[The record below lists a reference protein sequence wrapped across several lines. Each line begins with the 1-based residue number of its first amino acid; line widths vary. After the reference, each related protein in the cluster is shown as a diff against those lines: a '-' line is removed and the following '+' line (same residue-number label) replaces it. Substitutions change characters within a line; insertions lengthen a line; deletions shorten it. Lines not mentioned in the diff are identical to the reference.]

1 MSKTIFQLKAK
12 LIFKENSTILAGNS
26 IYVSPLYNSQQLHL
40 IGVNSSDLYSKLFH
54 FKGEDSD
61 YNGELSSVVVN
72 THICSINS
80 STNNVQIKVYPD
92 KTIATGLRAFD
103 F

>member
-26 IYVSPLYNSQQLHL
+26 TMYLQ
-40 IGVNSSDLYSKLFH
+40 
-54 FKGEDSD
+54 DSD
-61 YNGELSSVVVN
+61 YNGEISSEVVS

-80 STNNVQIKVYPD
+80 STNNVQIKVYPG
-92 KTIATGLRAFD
+92 KTIATDLRAFD